1 MILVH
6 RLAAIN
12 KNSWRYTR
20 NRLTHPGLTNAAY
33 DICGVI
39 HQLGYTNQDNIAKA
53 LKMDK
58 SSVAKV
64 VNKCVN
70 DGLIVRKVN
79 PNNRREYNLT
89 LTEEGQTLV
98 VELINLVEQWQNES
112 LSVLTDEEKALF
124 LNMIQR
130 VEKQTNEIVE
140 KAQ

>member
-6 RLAAIN
+6 RLSAIT

-33 DICGVI
+33 DICGII
-39 HQLGYTNQDNIAKA
+39 HQSGSTNQDNISKA

-70 DGLIVRKVN
+70 DGLINRKVN
-79 PNNRREYNLT
+79 PGNRREYILT

-98 VELINLVEQWQNES
+98 QELI
-112 LSVLTDEEKALF
+112 D
-124 LNMIQR
+124 
-130 VEKQTNEIVE
+130 
-140 KAQ
+140 

>member
-6 RLAAIN
+6 RLSAIT

-33 DICGVI
+33 DICGII
-39 HQLGYTNQDNIAKA
+39 HQSGSTNQDNISKA

-70 DGLIVRKVN
+70 DGLIDRMVN
-79 PNNRREYNLT
+79 PSNRREYILT
-89 LTEEGQTLV
+89 LTQEGQTLV
-98 VELINLVEQWQNES
+98 DELIGLVEQWQNES
-112 LSVLTDEEKALF
+112 LSVLSEEERAQF
-124 LNMIQR
+124 LDMIQR
-130 VEKQTNEIVE
+130 VE
-140 KAQ
+140 AQSNSII

>member
-6 RLAAIN
+6 RLSAIT

-33 DICGVI
+33 DICDII
-39 HQLGYTNQDNIAKA
+39 HQSGSTNQDNISKA

-70 DGLIVRKVN
+70 DGLIDRMVN
-79 PNNRREYNLT
+79 PSNRREYILT
-89 LTEEGQTLV
+89 LTQEGQTLV
-98 VELINLVEQWQNES
+98 DELIGLVEQWQNES
-112 LSVLTDEEKALF
+112 LSVLSEEERAQF
-124 LNMIQR
+124 LDMIQR
-130 VEKQTNEIVE
+130 VE
-140 KAQ
+140 AQSNSII

>member
-6 RLAAIN
+6 RLSAIT

-33 DICGVI
+33 DICGII
-39 HQLGYTNQDNIAKA
+39 HQSGSTNQDNISKA

-70 DGLIVRKVN
+70 DGLINRKVN
-79 PNNRREYNLT
+79 PGNRREYILT

-98 VELINLVEQWQNES
+98 QELIDLVEQWQNES
-112 LSVLTDEEKALF
+112 LSVLSEEEIAQF
-124 LNMIQR
+124 LEMIQR
-130 VEKQTNEIVE
+130 VEKQSGSII
-140 KAQ
+140 